1 MFISAI
7 RLHYNLNGATLTS
20 AASDCTRRNK
30 AFSFLSVISEAHY
43 SIFERLGYSSEFWVL
58 VKELPLVFTFIPT
71 ISMPTV
77 KYPLYF
83 RCVLN
88 SLFVFWFCVFVWEK
102 KNENWKVATSAA
114 LLMSLRRKRQ
124 DAISPLVPL
133 FWVRHELEEQR
144 WRVIAS
150 DCLSKPPLLVPSTSV
165 VC

>member
-30 AFSFLSVISEAHY
+30 AFSFLSVISEAHC

-58 VKELPLVFTFIPT
+58 VEELPLVFTFIPT

-102 KNENWKVATSAA
+102 KKSEGCHICCSARVTSKKETGCHFTISATFLGAPWIGKAEVESHC
-114 LLMSLRRKRQ
+114 LWS
-124 DAISPLVPL
+124 S
-133 FWVRHELEEQR
+133 EQ
-144 WRVIAS
+144 VSIVS
-150 DCLSKPPLLVPSTSV
+150 S
-165 VC
+165 